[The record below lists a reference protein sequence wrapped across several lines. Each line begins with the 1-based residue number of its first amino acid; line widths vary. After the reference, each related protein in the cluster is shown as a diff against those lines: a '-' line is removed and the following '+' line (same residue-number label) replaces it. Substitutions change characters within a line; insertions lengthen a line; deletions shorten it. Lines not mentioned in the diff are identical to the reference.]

1 MSVVMSFWWW
11 LSPFQCFRLCC
22 CGCCYSLY
30 ELDQSRR
37 ILLYLQ
43 AITFEE
49 PRGGALR
56 VHGQTCLHIW

>member
-1 MSVVMSFWWW
+1 MLMVMSFWWW

-30 ELDQSRR
+30 KLDQSRR
-37 ILLYLQ
+37 IPIHLQ

-49 PRGGALR
+49 P
-56 VHGQTCLHIW
+56 